1 MSRYEEIKT
10 LLEASRKALK
20 TQISETESRQIIGNY
35 KLLTEQTDIEQEMEG
50 VSKEYETANTYKETE
65 DDDESPNKSEKK
77 RAYRISGGIMVIHSK
92 DSKELQLTTEDKK
105 AFQET
110 MDEFVVDVSE
120 LVDFNKLNLYENN
133 VEWSGKITE
142 LDVEFFYTI
151 GEKNGVYING
161 TMTKIDEE
169 YLGFLVDLKKY
180 YEKFKTKW
188 SKIIAIRKKTPTD

>member
-1 MSRYEEIKT
+1 MSRYEEIKS
-10 LLEASRKALK
+10 LLEASRKALN
-20 TQISETESRQIIGNY
+20 TQISETETKQIKNNY
-35 KLLTEQTDIEQEMEG
+35 RLISEQEEMVKDVDVTE
-50 VSKEYETANTYKETE
+50 KEYETADSDEKEE
-65 DDDESPNKSEKK
+65 EPNKSEKK
-77 RAYRISGGIMVIHSK
+77 KGYRISGGIMVIHSK
-92 DSKELQLTTEDKK
+92 DTKDLQLTTEDKK

-110 MDEFVVDVSE
+110 MDEFVVEVSE

-151 GEKNGVYING
+151 GEKNGVYVNG

-188 SKIIAIRKKTPTD
+188 SKIIASRKKTPVE

>member
-1 MSRYEEIKT
+1 MSRYDEIKN
-10 LLEASRKALK
+10 LLEASRKALNN
-20 TQISETESRQIIGNY
+20 QISENEVKQIKSNY
-35 KLLTEQTDIEQEMEG
+35 LITEQEGLEKEMES
-50 VSKEYETANTYKETE
+50 VSKEYETANTEKENSEE
-65 DDDESPNKSEKK
+65 DKPNKSEKK
-77 RAYRISGGIMVIHSK
+77 KGYRISGGILVIHSK

-110 MDEFVVDVSE
+110 MDEFVVEVSE

-151 GEKNGVYING
+151 GEKNGVYVNG

-188 SKIIAIRKKTPTD
+188 SKIIASRKKTPTQ

>member
-1 MSRYEEIKT
+1 MSRYEEIKS
-10 LLEASRKALK
+10 LLEASRKALN
-20 TQISETESRQIIGNY
+20 TQISETETKQIKNNY
-35 KLLTEQTDIEQEMEG
+35 RLISEQEEMVKDVDVTE
-50 VSKEYETANTYKETE
+50 KEYETADSDEKEE
-65 DDDESPNKSEKK
+65 EPNKSEKK
-77 RAYRISGGIMVIHSK
+77 KGYRISGGIMVIHSK
-92 DSKELQLTTEDKK
+92 DTKDLQLTTEDKK

-110 MDEFVVDVSE
+110 MDEFVAEVSE

-188 SKIIAIRKKTPTD
+188 SKVIASRKKTTPEE